1 VILLVDS
8 NGNVYEAVN
17 IVPGV
22 GVTFTNLD
30 GILDLSAY
38 TTQDYGDEI
47 TYVE

>member
-17 IVPGV
+17 IVPGS
-22 GVTFTNLD
+22 GITFTTLD

-38 TTQDYGDEI
+38 TTQDWGDEI

>member
-8 NGNVYEAVN
+8 DGNVYEAVN
-17 IVPGV
+17 IIPGD
-22 GVTFTNLD
+22 GATFTNLD
-30 GILDLSAY
+30 GILDLSSY

>member
-17 IVPGV
+17 IIPGS
-22 GVTFTNLD
+22 GVTFDTLD
-30 GILDLSAY
+30 GILDLSSCA
-38 TTQDYGDEI
+38 TEDYGDDI

>member
-8 NGNVYEAVN
+8 GGNVYEAVN
-17 IVPGV
+17 IIPGS
-22 GVTFTNLD
+22 GVTFTTLD
-30 GILDLSAY
+30 GILDLSSY

>member
-8 NGNVYEAVN
+8 DGNVYEAVN
-17 IVPGV
+17 IVPGS

-30 GILDLSAY
+30 GILDLSSY
-38 TTQDYGDEI
+38 TTQDWGDEI

>member
-1 VILLVDS
+1 MILLVDS

-17 IVPGV
+17 IIPGA
-22 GVTFTNLD
+22 GATFMNLD